1 MRPNFGR
8 SGGFRVVGALMR
20 VADRHFLIERGK
32 VVWSGNSSE
41 LAAAPDVQHRYL
53 GV

>member
-1 MRPNFGR
+1 MIDKN
-8 SGGFRVVGALMR
+8 VDALTR
-20 VADRHFLIERGK
+20 VADRHFLIERGR
-32 VVWSGNSSE
+32 VVWTGTSRE

>member
-1 MRPNFGR
+1 VLVVDKN
-8 SGGFRVVGALMR
+8 VGALMR
-20 VADRHFLIERGK
+20 VADRHFLIERGR
-32 VVWSGNSSE
+32 VVWSGASAD